1 MNYQQVL
8 TWPLGAGLFAVAILM
23 NRFLPATDLFNFIEG
38 FLTGL
43 SIVLNLRY
51 AFNRSKRTISC

>member
-1 MNYQQVL
+1 MNNQPVL
-8 TWPLGAGLFAVAILM
+8 TWPLGTGLFAIAILM
-23 NRFLPATDLFNFIEG
+23 NRFLPATNLFDFIEG

-51 AFNRSKRTISC
+51 AFNRSRRTLSC